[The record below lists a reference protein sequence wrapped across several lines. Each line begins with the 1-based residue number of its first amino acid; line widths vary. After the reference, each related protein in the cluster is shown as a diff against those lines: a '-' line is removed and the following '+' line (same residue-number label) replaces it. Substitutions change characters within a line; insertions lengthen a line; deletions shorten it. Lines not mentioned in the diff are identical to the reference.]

1 MGDHKVGVLCVYKD
15 EKHERKSMK
24 YQSRRDMELSLDEI
38 SQNKI
43 IGFVFLKDIFEEM
56 IQKEILDQDYHYDS
70 TA

>member
-38 SQNKI
+38 S
-43 IGFVFLKDIFEEM
+43 
-56 IQKEILDQDYHYDS
+56 
-70 TA
+70 